1 MSLKTLKDYD
11 ILGWR
16 GEFYFKVDGPKVFKA
31 RFPNKGT
38 IKLQKNQEFTSRA
51 DMSLW
56 SQFKTVRVDEPAV
69 EKVKVILREQDHMKK
84 DETVAEQELEIK
96 LPSKT
101 QYVILQDEKENTK
114 AKLRI
119 QATRTRY

>member
-1 MSLKTLKDYD
+1 
-11 ILGWR
+11 
-16 GEFYFKVDGPKVFKA
+16 
-31 RFPNKGT
+31 
-38 IKLQKNQEFTSRA
+38 
-51 DMSLW
+51 MSLW
-56 SQFKTVRVDEPAV
+56 SQFKTVKAEEPAV
-69 EKVKVILREQDHMKK
+69 EKIKVILREMDHMKK
-84 DETVAEQELEIK
+84 DKSVAEQEFEIK